1 LDNQQRSSEQEN
13 VQRSSLRRGVGKL
26 FIPEMAGLRKCVYCL
41 IDSSNNRIRYIG
53 KTECALS
60 KRLREH
66 LQDSRRHNT
75 KVSRWVH
82 NRIDNGYDIIMRPL
96 ICDVDLNVWE
106 KRFIKIF
113 KHKNF
118 KLLNMTDGGGG
129 VLGTKQTE
137 ETKIK
142 KSLALSGKKK
152 SPEHIDKM
160 RKAFSKTA
168 FVYNAVNGK
177 FVGEYSSFKQA
188 SKDLIVNHTGLL
200 LSAKY
205 GRHVK
210 NYRAFY
216 TYQGN
221 VIPVKPKYYKK
232 TSIEKYINEEDMI
245 QAP

>member
-1 LDNQQRSSEQEN
+1 
-13 VQRSSLRRGVGKL
+13 
-26 FIPEMAGLRKCVYCL
+26 
-41 IDSSNNRIRYIG
+41 
-53 KTECALS
+53 
-60 KRLREH
+60 
-66 LQDSRRHNT
+66 
-75 KVSRWVH
+75 
-82 NRIDNGYDIIMRPL
+82 
-96 ICDVDLNVWE
+96 
-106 KRFIKIF
+106 
-113 KHKNF
+113 
-118 KLLNMTDGGGG
+118 MTDGGGG

-168 FVYNAVNGK
+168 FVYNA
-177 FVGEYSSFKQA
+177 
-188 SKDLIVNHTGLL
+188 
-200 LSAKY
+200 Y